1 MNERKKRKKKS
12 GVITKKMSKNYKV
25 SIPTAET
32 KLTSGQL
39 STTDKLM
46 KSRAFTAYAVTVNGV
61 VTWRRFSEFVDL
73 HSRLQSTFPD
83 ESKQFPPLP
92 QKTWFH
98 ADQFDEAT
106 IGKRRQL
113 LETYI
118 QYLVAN
124 GFAARSDDVEAFLGL
139 DNAATIKQFKTSES
153 SGTLSEIG
161 TDVSDNDAVATSS
174 SSNNA
179 LSASDADADVD
190 DVGDAWISS
199 ISESISMRS
208 AVAAVFV
215 GLNEQQRVYISPSI
229 PLEKFKAAKNSV
241 KMPDDE
247 RPVVLVDLSR
257 RGLCHQALLLCTRG
271 LYFNYEGLP
280 GEVGRGSFTYPQ
292 LFQQRIYIEDTDLH
306 IGPTKLIYLKY
317 AGVSAEAL
325 MAFLKNLKEYV
336 RMKQLALKLNED
348 EPLRPHSPAVLGTS
362 TVPTSSGAL
371 PAVMGQLSPRGDTDL
386 ALVLR
391 AIRCLKARAV
401 GAEQEPEH
409 DAIEATWQ
417 SVLYTAFGQ
426 FDESNSVYT
435 RDVPS
440 AKLQNA
446 LKSINLGNQT
456 PIVMIDNTKHGSGYQ
471 SVIFASLGVYFH
483 TDRVERGSGKV
494 TWEELVSSPITQ
506 LDKHNVQV
514 GDNYVINLA
523 GAALVP
529 AQLLECFHVLTNILL
544 GIGQR
549 LAGFK

>member
-1 MNERKKRKKKS
+1 
-12 GVITKKMSKNYKV
+12 
-25 SIPTAET
+25 
-32 KLTSGQL
+32 
-39 STTDKLM
+39 
-46 KSRAFTAYAVTVNGV
+46 
-61 VTWRRFSEFVDL
+61 
-73 HSRLQSTFPD
+73 
-83 ESKQFPPLP
+83 
-92 QKTWFH
+92 
-98 ADQFDEAT
+98 
-106 IGKRRQL
+106 
-113 LETYI
+113 
-118 QYLVAN
+118 
-124 GFAARSDDVEAFLGL
+124 LGL

-153 SGTLSEIG
+153 SGTLSDIG
-161 TDVSDNDAVATSS
+161 ATDDANDDNNATVGTGSGAAATSS
-174 SSNNA
+174 SSNNNT
-179 LSASDADADVD
+179 LSASDPDGDVD

-292 LFQQRIYIEDTDLH
+292 LFQQRIFIADTDLH

-362 TVPTSSGAL
+362 TTATTSGAL

>member
-1 MNERKKRKKKS
+1 
-12 GVITKKMSKNYKV
+12 MSVGKLEV
-25 SIPTAET
+25 TIPSAET

-46 KSRAFTAYAVTVNGV
+46 KSRAFTAYAVTVNQTS

-73 HSRLQSTFPD
+73 HARLQSVF
-83 ESKQFPPLP
+83 ESEWKQFPPLP

-98 ADQFDEAT
+98 SEQFDEAT
-106 IGKRRQL
+106 IGKRRVA
-113 LETYI
+113 LETYL
-118 QYLVAN
+118 QYLVN
-124 GFAARSDDVEAFLGL
+124 KGYVARSIDLAAFLGL
-139 DNAATIKQFKTSES
+139 DADGAAKQFKTSES

-161 TDVSDNDAVATSS
+161 GVSVDDNDNPNQNQTQNQSGE
-174 SSNNA
+174 
-179 LSASDADADVD
+179 ASIVDDDDDVD
-190 DVGDAWISS
+190 DVGEAWISS

-215 GLNEQQRVYISPSI
+215 GLNEQHRVFISPSI
-229 PLEKFKAAKNSV
+229 PLDKFKAAKNSV

-292 LFQQRIYIEDTDLH
+292 LFRQRIFVADNDLH

-348 EPLRPHSPAVLGTS
+348 EPLRPYSPAVLSSTPAATS
-362 TVPTSSGAL
+362 ATTNSGAL
-371 PAVMGQLSPRGDTDL
+371 PGAAVMGQLSPRANTEL

-391 AIRCLKARAV
+391 AIRCLKARAL

-446 LKSINLGNQT
+446 LKSINLGNQQ
-456 PIVMIDNTKHGSGYQ
+456 PIVLIDNTKHGSGYQ

-506 LDKHNVQV
+506 LDKHNLQV

-523 GAALVP
+523 GAAIVP
-529 AQLLECFHVLTNILL
+529 AQLLECLHLLTSILL

-549 LAGFK
+549 LAGIKP